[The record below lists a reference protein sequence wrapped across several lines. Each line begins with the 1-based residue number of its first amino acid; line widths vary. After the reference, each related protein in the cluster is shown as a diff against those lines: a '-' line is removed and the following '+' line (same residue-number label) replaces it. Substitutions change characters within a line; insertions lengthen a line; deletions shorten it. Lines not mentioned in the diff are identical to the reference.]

1 MNKLVRNFVA
11 KLYVPSPF
19 LWKNLDS
26 DPSLILFG
34 VKNKSF
40 VQSVV
45 TYIWCVF
52 RGKNKRKR
60 SYWCIVEPRVLSDLS
75 IMQLKPGMHT
85 KRHGMEVMDHHMD
98 NIKKEMIYLYPP
110 VLILMEILLPN
121 RAVSFIFTF
130 LCIIFLYC
138 TWLLS
143 VLTLLLRIKKNN
155 NKK

>member
-1 MNKLVRNFVA
+1 M
-11 KLYVPSPF
+11 
-19 LWKNLDS
+19 
-26 DPSLILFG
+26 
-34 VKNKSF
+34 
-40 VQSVV
+40 
-45 TYIWCVF
+45 
-52 RGKNKRKR
+52 
-60 SYWCIVEPRVLSDLS
+60 EPRVLSDLG

-110 VLILMEILLPN
+110 VPILMEILLPN

-143 VLTLLLRIKKNN
+143 VLTLLLTFEPLECSCAHIFNLHRGCLGETGSGQRSSDMTWRNGVTMQQHRLFPHFGWSNEPKRHAEIWQLGLN
-155 NKK
+155 